1 MALANYTELVVL
13 ALLVAGWCGLH
24 SALIAITVTRF
35 FERLLGVHYR
45 FYRLLFNMFAILT
58 LAVVI
63 RYQWSIRGLPVF
75 EWEGYLRVVQ
85 VGLVLLGLLLF
96 VLGARKYDARRFLGL
111 TQIKDGVTTGAM
123 TQSGDLDTSG
133 ISSVIRHPWYLA
145 LLLLIWARPLDPSVI
160 VLNAVFS
167 VYIVIGARLE
177 ERKLVREFGEKYRD
191 YQERVSMLLPFKWLK
206 ARINGVRPR

>member
-1 MALANYTELVVL
+1 MELSNYTDHVVL
-13 ALLVAGWCGLH
+13 ALLAACWCVLH
-24 SALIAITVTRF
+24 SALISISVTEYL
-35 FERLLGVHYR
+35 ERHLAAHYR
-45 FYRLLFNMFAILT
+45 FYRLFFNFFAVLS

-63 RYQWSIRGLPVF
+63 LYQWSIRSAAVF
-75 EWEGYLRVVQ
+75 DWEGYLRVFQ
-85 VGLVLLGLLLF
+85 VLMIGLGLWLF

-111 TQIKDGVTTGAM
+111 AQIKDGVSTGAM
-123 TQSGDLDTSG
+123 TQSGELDTSG

-167 VYIVIGARLE
+167 AYIVIGAFLE

-191 YQERVSMLLPFKWLK
+191 YQQRVSMLLPVKWLK
-206 ARINGVRPR
+206 ARLMGKA